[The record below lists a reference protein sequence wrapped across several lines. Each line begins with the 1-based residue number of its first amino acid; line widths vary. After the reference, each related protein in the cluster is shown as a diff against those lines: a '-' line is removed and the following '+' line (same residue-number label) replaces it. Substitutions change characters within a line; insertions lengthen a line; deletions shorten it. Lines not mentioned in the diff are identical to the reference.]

1 MKLAHHRCNAD
12 PIGYDAALQG
22 ARRFHV
28 AVAGAIVDG
37 ESLEG
42 GSGMRYD
49 WEMRRARRRE
59 GEGQGRRGFDSPYD
73 STFHG
78 YSLGYGGGALR
89 SRGSYEA
96 GQVRSGLNPRDEFE
110 FRWGDGY
117 VGGRGYGGTNFDL
130 THGYRVGGIP
140 RYYRPRVERPAAT
153 SSSFSSPAARGGYA
167 WGEEAQVLTELYGP
181 ARYGYGPYFERLR
194 RRRRSDEEIKAD
206 VEDALFYDTWVDA
219 DRITVEV
226 EDGIV
231 TLRGT
236 LPNFDEVRFA
246 TDDAWDVDGVRGV
259 RSEFEVGIVEPERGG
274 EGAAEGE
281 GGAEGEE
288 EGGRSRRGARQT
300 ARAEGRGATASKKGK
315 GSRSGRSA
323 SAREKA
329 DEEKG

>member
-1 MKLAHHRCNAD
+1 
-12 PIGYDAALQG
+12 
-22 ARRFHV
+22 
-28 AVAGAIVDG
+28 
-37 ESLEG
+37 
-42 GSGMRYD
+42 MRYD

-59 GEGQGRRGFDSPYD
+59 GEGVGRRGSYSPYD

-78 YSLGYGGGALR
+78 YSMGYGGGTLR

-110 FRWGDGY
+110 FRWGEGY
-117 VGGRGYGGTNFDL
+117 VGGRGYGGTNYDL

-140 RYYRPRVERPAAT
+140 RYYRARSERAPAQT
-153 SSSFSSPAARGGYA
+153 TTPFSSPAARGGYA
-167 WGEEAQVLTELYGP
+167 WGEEAQALSELYGP
-181 ARYGYGPYFERLR
+181 ARYGYGPYYERLR

-259 RSEFEVGIVEPERGG
+259 RSEFEVGVEPERGG
-274 EGAAEGE
+274 EGAVAGE
-281 GGAEGEE
+281 AADGEAGA
-288 EGGRSRRGARQT
+288 GARSKRGSRQA
-300 ARAEGRGATASKKGK
+300 ARAEGRGGAGSKRSKSTK
-315 GSRSGRSA
+315 SRGRSA
-323 SAREKA
+323 AA
-329 DEEKG
+329 DGEGGGEQG